1 MSGRPDMSGVAIRG
15 IGLLMPGL
23 ASWPAGRAILRG
35 EAPYMSAPAV
45 LPPPPRLPPA
55 ERRRAGPS
63 VRLAMAVADEAVAAA
78 GIDPLQL
85 ATVFA
90 SSGGEG
96 SNCHVLCETLAG
108 ADRQLS
114 PTRFTNSVHNAPA
127 GYWHIAVG
135 SRAASTSLS
144 AYDGSF
150 VAGLVEAVTQVA
162 TSGEPVLLVALDVP
176 YPEPLHRLRPLPNHG
191 GVALLLAPT
200 AGTADPS
207 ARLSI
212 ALVEAARAPAP
223 AHCTDPALD
232 ALRQA
237 IPAAASMP
245 LLEAIARGDAE
256 RRLVLDYLP
265 NVRLQVDVAAGP
277 SPR

>member
-1 MSGRPDMSGVAIRG
+1 MSGRPDASGVAICG

-35 EAPYMSAPAV
+35 EAAYVSTPAL

-63 VRLAMAVADEAVAAA
+63 VRLAMAVADEAVASA

-108 ADRQLS
+108 TDRQLS

-150 VAGLVEAVTQVA
+150 VAGLVEAVMQVA

-212 ALVEAARAPAP
+212 TLVEAARAPAP
-223 AHCTDPALD
+223 TRCADPALD

-237 IPAAASMP
+237 VPAAAALP

-256 RRLVLDYLP
+256 CRLVLDYLP
-265 NVRLQVDVAAGP
+265 YVRLQVDVSTGT